1 MDKTNLVIDLWVGLN
16 GGYITTDE
24 YKEMIELHNFDAIEF
39 NQSNESLIARHNTKL
54 SSEFVS
60 AWTQEDCNE
69 FIEVGC
75 SLQQDMEWANES
87 ENIQ

>member
-1 MDKTNLVIDLWVGLN
+1 MNVNT
-16 GGYITTDE
+16 
-24 YKEMIELHNFDAIEF
+24 F
-39 NQSNESLIARHNTKL
+39 NEEE
-54 SSEFVS
+54 SSEFIS

-75 SLQQDMEWANES
+75 SVSQDNEWANES